1 MNVINQTNRA
11 TLDEQQC
18 WQAVQTRD
26 SRADG
31 TFVTAVLST
40 GIYCR
45 PICAARTP
53 KRENV
58 RFYATAAQAAAA
70 GFRACLRCQPQ
81 RELEPQAEMAQRAC
95 RYIEANPDAD
105 LSLAALGRE
114 IGVSPYH
121 LQRTFKRLI
130 GVTPRQY
137 ALGQRRNQLKS
148 SLKQGETVTNAIYDA
163 GYSPASLYTSAD
175 AQLGMTPATYRRGG
189 IGMNIA
195 YTIVASP
202 LGRLL
207 VAATERGV
215 SMVSIGDDEARLEAS
230 LQGEYPAAVISRDDE
245 TLRPTVTAIL
255 RHLQGQQPRLDL
267 PLDVQ
272 ATAFQERVWQA
283 LCAIPYGST
292 RSYAAIAAAIGQ
304 PTAARAVAHACATN
318 HAAIV
323 IPCHR
328 VVRGNGD
335 LGGYRWGL
343 ERKRTL
349 LANEKANA
357 PADDEAQLRL
367 EVLPLQFP
375 SPIGLN
381 LTHKR

>member
-1 MNVINQTNRA
+1 MISPISETTEQV
-11 TLDEQQC
+11 LDEEKC
-18 WQAVQTRD
+18 WQAALARD

-31 TFVTAVLST
+31 VFVLGVSST
-40 GIYCR
+40 HIYCR
-45 PICAARTP
+45 PTCPARRP

-58 RFYATAAQAAAA
+58 SFYATPAGAEAA
-70 GFRACLRCQPQ
+70 GFRACLRCLPQ
-81 RELEPQAEMAQRAC
+81 RELEPQAEMAQRTC

-105 LSLAALGRE
+105 LSLAALGEE

-137 ALGQRRNQLKS
+137 ALSQRRGQLKA

-163 GYSPASLYTSAD
+163 GYSPASLYANAD

-189 IGMNIA
+189 EGMNIA
-195 YTIVASP
+195 YTVAASP

-215 SMVSIGDDEARLEAS
+215 SAVSIGDDDAYLEAS
-230 LQGEYPAAVISRDDE
+230 LRHEYPAAAIRRDDAALNP
-245 TLRPTVTAIL
+245 TLAAIIC
-255 RHLQGQQPRLDL
+255 HLEGQQPHLNL

-272 ATAFQERVWQA
+272 ATAFQQRVWQA

-304 PTAARAVAHACATN
+304 PTATRAVAHACATN

-328 VVRGNGD
+328 VVRENGD
-335 LGGYRWGL
+335 LGGYRWGI
-343 ERKRTL
+343 ERKHTL
-349 LANEKANA
+349 LANERANKI
-357 PADDEAQLRL
+357 ER
-367 EVLPLQFP
+367 
-375 SPIGLN
+375 
-381 LTHKR
+381 